1 MLLGVTGGIAAFKS
15 VLLLRRLQD
24 AGCEVRV
31 VQSKAATR
39 FVGEATFHALSGHP
53 VYRSVWDLQRSEGGE
68 LHVELSRWADA
79 IVVYPATSHF
89 VGGLAA
95 GLCDD
100 LLGLTI
106 QCFEG
111 PVLVCPAMHHRM
123 ANNPLHMQA
132 RDRLVAAGVHILP
145 PVEGRLASGE
155 FGSGRLPEPD
165 EALAALQALLGPQD
179 LGNRSVLV
187 SAGPTREALDP
198 VRFLSNGSTGRMGF
212 ALAAAA
218 ARRGAA
224 VTLVSGPCSLAT
236 PAGVERVDVVS
247 AQEMAEAIDDRFAD
261 SDAVI
266 MAAAVADYRPAHCA
280 DHKLKK
286 QEGMEGIPLEPTP
299 DILAGLGQRKKHQ
312 ILIGFAMETKDLLA
326 GARAKLEAK
335 NLDLIAANN
344 LAVDG
349 AGFGGKTN
357 VVTLLDRTGNKE
369 ELPLQSKDAVAERI
383 LDRLAALLS

>member
-1 MLLGVTGGIAAFKS
+1 M
-15 VLLLRRLQD
+15 
-24 AGCEVRV
+24 
-31 VQSKAATR
+31 
-39 FVGEATFHALSGHP
+39 
-53 VYRSVWDLQRSEGGE
+53 
-68 LHVELSRWADA
+68 
-79 IVVYPATSHF
+79 
-89 VGGLAA
+89 
-95 GLCDD
+95 
-100 LLGLTI
+100 
-106 QCFEG
+106 
-111 PVLVCPAMHHRM
+111 
-123 ANNPLHMQA
+123 
-132 RDRLVAAGVHILP
+132 
-145 PVEGRLASGE
+145 EGRLASGE